1 MGTAKLV
8 VLGTGGTIA
17 GTAANAG
24 DNVGYTAAQVGVQA
38 LWQAV
43 PGLPQACGEWL
54 AEQVAQIDSKDMD
67 FAVWSVLAQ
76 RCQHH
81 LDDPAVGAIVITH
94 GTDTLEETAWFLHGV
109 LRTHKPVV
117 LTCAMRPATAV
128 APDGPQNLLDAV
140 AVARAPGARGVLV
153 VCAGEVHG
161 ARGVHK
167 VHPYRLN
174 AFSSGETGPLGWV
187 EEGTVRLA
195 QNWPQ
200 TQMGKAHPALEKI
213 AQGAQWP
220 RVEIAMS
227 HAGASGATVDAL
239 VHSGVQGLVV
249 AATGNG
255 TVHAALQAALER
267 AQEAGVAVRVASRC
281 PLGQIVP
288 GGPSAFVAL
297 PGLSPVKARVE
308 LMLELWMAGA
318 APQ

>member
-1 MGTAKLV
+1 M
-8 VLGTGGTIA
+8 GTGGTIA
-17 GTAANAG
+17 GTAAEAG

-38 LWQAV
+38 LWQSV
-43 PGLPQACGEWL
+43 PGLSQACGDWVT
-54 AEQVAQIDSKDMD
+54 EQVAQIDSKDMD
-67 FAVWSVLAQ
+67 CAVWGALAQ

-81 LDDPAVGAIVITH
+81 LDDPAVDAIVITH
-94 GTDTLEETAWFLHGV
+94 GTDTLEETAWFLHRV
-109 LRTHKPVV
+109 LRTDKPVV
-117 LTCAMRPATAV
+117 MTCAMRPATAV

-140 AVARAPGARGVLV
+140 AVALAPDARGVLV
-153 VCAGEVHG
+153 ACAGEVHG
-161 ARGVHK
+161 ARGVQK

-174 AFSSGETGPLGWV
+174 AFSSGEAGPLGWV

-200 TQMGKAHPALEKI
+200 AQMGKAHAALEKI

-267 AQEAGVAVRVASRC
+267 AEGAGVAVRVASRC

-288 GGPSAFVAL
+288 GSPSTFIAL

-308 LMLELWMAGA
+308 LMLELMEGA
-318 APQ
+318 APH